1 MWMGF
6 QGEEGSEGWL
16 SVEIILERGR
26 GSGDCRQGEVNMT
39 GRGREPVHAS
49 WCAAALLLPEGI
61 EWKEA
66 YEDRGWSR

>member
-1 MWMGF
+1 
-6 QGEEGSEGWL
+6 L
-16 SVEIILERGR
+16 RLLERGR

-49 WCAAALLLPEGI
+49 WRALLQERDAGSLGREGI